1 MRIDTVAGVTS
12 SPMESPV
19 TTPNDLSDK
28 ALAVFAFAAY
38 HQLES
43 GDAITSVVSED
54 GAGHR
59 ADPEALAEL
68 TEKELGA
75 ESGGRFVFNP
85 AGQLMLS
92 QIIDRIRGTI

>member
-1 MRIDTVAGVTS
+1 M
-12 SPMESPV
+12 

-43 GDAITSVVSED
+43 GDQVSSVISAD
-54 GAGHR
+54 HAGHK
-59 ADPEALAEL
+59 ADPSAVTELLQADLAIQQDDRL
-68 TEKELGA
+68 HFT
-75 ESGGRFVFNP
+75 V

-92 QIIDRIRGTI
+92 QVIDRMRGSW

>member
-1 MRIDTVAGVTS
+1 M
-12 SPMESPV
+12 

-43 GDAITSVVSED
+43 GDAITSVVARD

-59 ADPEALAEL
+59 ADPDAIAEL
-68 TEKELGA
+68 QARELG
-75 ESGGRFVFNP
+75 ELNGERFVFSI
-85 AGQLMLS
+85 AGQVMLS
-92 QIIDRIRGTI
+92 QIIDRMRGHI

>member
-1 MRIDTVAGVTS
+1 M
-12 SPMESPV
+12 

-43 GDAITSVVSED
+43 GDAVSSLVSND
-54 GAGHR
+54 KNGHK
-59 ADPEALAEL
+59 ADPAAIEELVQAEL
-68 TEKELGA
+68 ATEHEDRL
-75 ESGGRFVFNP
+75 RLTD

-92 QIIDRIRGTI
+92 QIIDRIRGSWA